1 MSRATTNENVPFMP
15 RKLVDS
21 EFSLWY
27 ATIPDGSQCP
37 YFSLLG
43 DFGIP
48 KGRRLAVN
56 KEIGINGTFSSE
68 K

>member
-1 MSRATTNENVPFMP
+1 MP

-27 ATIPDGSQCP
+27 ATVPDGSQCLV
-37 YFSLLG
+37 FSLLNG
-43 DFGIP
+43 FWIP

-56 KEIGINGTFSSE
+56 KEIGINGTVSSE